1 MAHALFK
8 TYALLTAAVS
18 ASYIIIFAGFFVT
31 FSLLFLAAL
40 NYFLSGRFLR
50 FTASWNFPILI
61 TSSCKLLAFMICL
74 SLPIFIQQGD
84 IESDSEPPHN
94 RDPTK
99 ADPSCIFYYSL
110 FPRSKENPTSDSYCD
125 GSLFWTEHIRN
136 YFRGDYPTVFYLCP
150 LRMSR
155 ATLYCPALHSQHF
168 CFSDLIQVCHARVR
182 VAGSHVL
189 FLL

>member
-18 ASYIIIFAGFFVT
+18 ASYIAIFAGFFVT

-40 NYFLSGRFLR
+40 NYLLSGRFLC

-84 IESDSEPPHN
+84 IDSELN
-94 RDPTK
+94 RDPTT
-99 ADPSCIFYYSL
+99 ADPSCIFYYSR
-110 FPRSKENPTSDSYCD
+110 FPRSKENPTSDSYCS
-125 GSLFWTEHIRN
+125 GSSFWTEHIRN
-136 YFRGDYPTVFYLCP
+136 YFRGDYPSVFYLCP

-155 ATLYCPALHSQHF
+155 ATLYCPALYSQHF
-168 CFSDLIQVCHARVR
+168 FFSDLTQVCHARVR

>member
-1 MAHALFK
+1 MAHALYK
-8 TYALLTAAVS
+8 TYALLTAAIS
-18 ASYIIIFAGFFVT
+18 ASYINIFVGLFVT
-31 FSLLFLAAL
+31 ISLMFLAAL
-40 NYFLSGRFLR
+40 NYLLSGRFLR
-50 FTASWNFPILI
+50 CTASWNFPILI

-84 IESDSEPPHN
+84 IDSEHN

-99 ADPSCIFYYSL
+99 ADASCIFYYSQ
-110 FPRSKENPTSDSYCD
+110 FPRSKDKPETDYHCG
-125 GSLFWTEHIRN
+125 GSSFWTEHTRN

-155 ATLYCPALHSQHF
+155 TTLYSPPFIRNF
-168 CFSDLIQVCHARVR
+168 CVSDLTQVCPARVR